1 MKITKN
7 KLVTLIER
15 LLFEEPDD
23 NLDIDMSGYHKD
35 IEGKEIKQ
43 EFNSLQNTIDK
54 IIKSKA
60 IDEGIEK
67 AYFYINSD
75 QYYPDKLVKKLGKEE
90 FLNFKERLK
99 EVFYKFYKEGK
110 DRIKFIES
118 VDAPENAE
126 AVLIQIKENPPEF
139 EMHFVVDTIKE
150 TTKNMSDNKFKE
162 SLINTVFHETMH
174 IENYYFNQYINLS
187 SDASDIM
194 IDIKDLDDSFYSNR
208 CTNLE
213 KSGLKNVLEGY
224 LNPKAEAGVDE
235 IRVRISQFKANN
247 NLRQAMQDA
256 STKDFKEIKNKYGSS
271 DAQWLFLLNY
281 KKYNLD
287 ELEGKMNIMAK
298 LYIKDVQN
306 FKG

>member
-1 MKITKN
+1 MKITKR
-7 KLVTLIER
+7 KLVSLIER

-23 NLDIDMSGYHKD
+23 DLDMSGYHKD
-35 IEGKEIKQ
+35 VEGKEIKK
-43 EFNSLQNTIDK
+43 EFNSLQKTIDK
-54 IIKSKA
+54 IINSKA
-60 IDEGIEK
+60 IAEGIKK
-67 AYFYINSD
+67 AYFYVNSD

-118 VDAPENAE
+118 ADGPENAK
-126 AVLIQIKENPPEF
+126 AVLVQTKENPPEF
-139 EMHFVVDTIKE
+139 EMRFVVDTIQE
-150 TTKNMSDNKFKE
+150 TTRNMSDNEFKE

-174 IENYYFNQYINLS
+174 IENHYFNQYVNLS
-187 SDASDIM
+187 SEASDIM

-213 KSGLKNVLEGY
+213 KSGLRNVLEGY
-224 LNPKAEAGVDE
+224 LNPKSEIGVDE

-256 STKDFKEIKNKYGSS
+256 STKDFKQIKNKYGSA
-271 DAQWLFLLNY
+271 DAQWLFLLDY
-281 KKYNLD
+281 KKYDLD
-287 ELEGKMNIMAK
+287 ELEGKMNAMAK
-298 LYIKDVQN
+298 VSQGVQT
-306 FKG
+306 FKA

>member
-1 MKITKN
+1 MKIKKN

-35 IEGKEIKQ
+35 VEGKEIKQ
-43 EFNSLQNTIDK
+43 EFNSLQDTIDK
-54 IIKSKA
+54 LIKSKA
-60 IDEGIEK
+60 IDAGIEK
-67 AYFYINSD
+67 AYFYVNSD
-75 QYYPDKLVKKLGKEE
+75 QYHPDKLVKKLGKEE

-126 AVLIQIKENPPEF
+126 AVLIQTKENPPEF

-150 TTKNMSDNKFKE
+150 TTKNMSDDKFKE

-224 LNPKAEAGVDE
+224 LNPKTEAGVDE

-256 STKDFKEIKNKYGSS
+256 SIKDFKEIKNKYGSS

-281 KKYNLD
+281 KNYSLD
-287 ELEGKMNIMAK
+287 ELEGKMNAMAK
-298 LYIKDVQN
+298 VSQGVQN
-306 FKG
+306 FKA